1 MRKRFKYLDDCY
13 ECFPRTM
20 SNLKTG
26 NLLTVNDMK
35 MSNVISILDGLIDV
49 IAIVLTVAVI
59 AGTAGYFWGGV

>member
-35 MSNVISILDGLIDV
+35 MSNVISIFDGFIDV
-49 IAIVLTVAVI
+49 AFIVLATAVI
-59 AGTAGYFWGGV
+59 AGTAGYFFG